1 MNLATLDKIVAMSQ
15 CIHYNFHHTTFHI
28 LRDLD
33 ALHRFFIPKGTIVAT
48 DEEHGVFKKSYKSA
62 CNLCAVE
69 SIDASFCFC
78 LAVPSCAEHTALAQ
92 WTFVCHQQTG
102 IGKYSL
108 IVNQAKRTVMF
119 FVETKPIP
127 GIVAAAKFGKCI
139 IFKHFIAWACIE

>member
-1 MNLATLDKIVAMSQ
+1 MHLATLDQIVAMSQ
-15 CIHYNFHHTTFHI
+15 GIHYNFHHTTFHI
-28 LRDLD
+28 LRNLD
-33 ALHRFFIPKGTIVAT
+33 ALHRFFVPKRTIVTT
-48 DEEHGVFKKSYKSA
+48 DEGHGVFKKCNKSA

-69 SIDASFCFC
+69 SIDTSSSFC
-78 LAVPSCAEHTALAQ
+78 LPVPSCAEYTALAQ

-108 IVNQAKRTVMF
+108 IVNQAKRTVKLV
-119 FVETKPIP
+119 VETQTVP

>member
-1 MNLATLDKIVAMSQ
+1 MHLATLNQIVAMSQ
-15 CIHYNFHHTTFHI
+15 GIHYNFHHATFHI
-28 LRDLD
+28 LRNLD

-48 DEEHGVFKKSYKSA
+48 DEGHGVFKKSYKSA

-69 SIDASFCFC
+69 SIDASSCFC

-108 IVNQAKRTVMF
+108 VVNQAKRA
-119 FVETKPIP
+119 VELIVEAQTIP
-127 GIVAAAKFGKCI
+127 SIVAAAKL
-139 IFKHFIAWACIE
+139 